1 MLAYRKSILCALLV
15 IYNLL
20 GTLYGTLQVLLKM
33 GDRGLRKRRKYKGC
47 VDRLGS
53 VVLEMVPNF
62 GKFYLSRVKFCET

>member
-33 GDRGLRKRRKYKGC
+33 GDRGL
-47 VDRLGS
+47 
-53 VVLEMVPNF
+53 
-62 GKFYLSRVKFCET
+62 